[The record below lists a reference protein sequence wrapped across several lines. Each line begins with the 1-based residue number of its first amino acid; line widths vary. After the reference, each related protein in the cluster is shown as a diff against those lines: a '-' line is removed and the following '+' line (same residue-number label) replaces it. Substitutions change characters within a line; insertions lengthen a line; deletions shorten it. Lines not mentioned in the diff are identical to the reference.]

1 MNMRLRILFGL
12 LFLLPFVVM
21 AQEKKKEP
29 TRGLAL
35 GIFAHTAGFGAD
47 VQYHVY
53 RDGLDIITGVTFA
66 SIRHPKQLKI
76 ESAYADQGGKRYFFD
91 KKNYGFV
98 LAPTMGLSKVIIGQ
112 DAYSRVSVRTT
123 LSAGPA
129 LGLLKPYYLEVA
141 IPFSG
146 NQAYVEVD
154 KYDATKYNYS
164 NIVGEADYLLG
175 IGEMSVVPG
184 LQAKFATMLNF
195 AGNNDLIRA
204 IEMNVY
210 ATYFMKSLDL
220 MDLTED
226 KKLYIGGGISF
237 LFGDKW

>member
-1 MNMRLRILFGL
+1 MRLRILFGL
-12 LFLLPFVVM
+12 LFLLPFTLM
-21 AQEKKKEP
+21 AQEKRKEP
-29 TRGLAL
+29 SRGLAL
-35 GIFAHTAGFGAD
+35 GVFAHTNGFGLD
-47 VQYHVY
+47 VQYHLY
-53 RDGLDIITGVTFA
+53 RTNRMDIITGVTFA
-66 SIRHPKQLKI
+66 SMRHPRQLKI

-98 LAPTMGLSKVIIGQ
+98 LAPTMGLSKVVIGQ
-112 DAYSRVSVRTT
+112 DAYSLVSVRTT
-123 LSAGPA
+123 LSGGPV

-184 LQAKFATMLNF
+184 LQAKFAAMLNF
-195 AGNNDLIRA
+195 AGKNDLIRA

-210 ATYFMKSLDL
+210 ATWFTSKLDL

-226 KKLYIGGGISF
+226 KNLYVGGGISF